1 MSRRTTGII
10 TAIVLI
16 LIGGAAGYGINTVV
30 STRAPEEGLSQAQV
44 GAIAERLISARN
56 EQLLTPEEAEDEDN
70 GEEGETE
77 ETLSPA
83 HDLLDGEAVG
93 GIALSQGAITSERQT
108 YRLIR
113 EHRNELAKS
122 ATVYTEADLDIE
134 VDSLTI
140 NEGTAIA
147 IIKETSTFAGERASK
162 KLELEQTVERVMSLT
177 RVGGAWKLRSIRTM
191 SGKDAPE
198 NGL

>member
-16 LIGGAAGYGINTVV
+16 LVGGAVGYGINSVV
-30 STRAPEEGLSQAQV
+30 STRAPEEGLSEAQV
-44 GAIAERLISARN
+44 GSVAERLISARN
-56 EQLLTPEEAEDEDN
+56 ELLLTPEESDDED
-70 GEEGETE
+70 GDEEGPDR
-77 ETLSPA
+77 SPA
-83 HDLLDGEAVG
+83 DDLLDGESSG
-93 GIALSQGAITSERQT
+93 GIALSQGAITAERQT

-113 EHRNELAKS
+113 DHREDLAS
-122 ATVYTEADLDIE
+122 AGTIYTGADLDIE

-147 IIKETSTFAGERASK
+147 IVTETTTFTGERTGK
-162 KLELEQTVERVMSLT
+162 ELELEQNVERVMSLT
-177 RVGGAWKLRSIRTM
+177 RVGGDWILRSIRTM